1 MTTSPRPQA
10 SSLAELVAQRLS
22 DLGDRSG
29 PMSMNAAVNRANGR
43 ISYENFRR
51 IARGEHGGQF
61 TDRIAEGL
69 ALAIDVPLS
78 EVYRVAG
85 LPQPTGR
92 WVLDPKF
99 DRLSLSERVVVENVA
114 ASLLSA
120 YERGRRDAG

>member
-1 MTTSPRPQA
+1 MSSSRPQA
-10 SSLAELVAQRLS
+10 ASLAELVAQRLS

-29 PMSMNAAVNRANGR
+29 PLSMNAAVNRANGR

-69 ALAIDVPLS
+69 ALAIDVPLA

-92 WVLDPKF
+92 WELDRKY

-114 ASLLSA
+114 AALLSA
-120 YERGRRDAG
+120 YERGRRDAAG

>member
-1 MTTSPRPQA
+1 MSSSRPQA
-10 SSLAELVAQRLS
+10 ASLAGLVAQRLS

-29 PMSMNAAVNRANGR
+29 PLSMNAAVNRANGR

-69 ALAIDVPLS
+69 ALAIDVPLA

-92 WVLDPKF
+92 WELDRKY

-114 ASLLSA
+114 AALLSA
-120 YERGRRDAG
+120 YERGRRDAAG